1 MTSQDISAYLLHT
14 VVKVAEGRVAK
25 TRFRVLYRR
34 YLFDIAQY
42 GFQCLQ
48 DLIDI
53 LVYSSISGSF

>member
-34 YLFDIAQY
+34 YLFDIA
-42 GFQCLQ
+42 
-48 DLIDI
+48 
-53 LVYSSISGSF
+53 